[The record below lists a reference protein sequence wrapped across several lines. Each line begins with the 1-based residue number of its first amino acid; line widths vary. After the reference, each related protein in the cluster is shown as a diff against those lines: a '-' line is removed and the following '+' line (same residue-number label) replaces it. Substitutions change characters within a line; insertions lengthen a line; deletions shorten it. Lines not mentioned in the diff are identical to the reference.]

1 VRVILVLLVALP
13 LALSAQKKNDGL
25 LKSDRSNPVSQ
36 KLNPILSG
44 ITSDG
49 IFNHVQTLASDS
61 FEGRK
66 PGTQG
71 ETSTITYLINQ
82 FKRKGIKPAN
92 SQTNFLQEV
101 SMVNFK
107 PFKATIL
114 LENKNQITEIT
125 FPEDLAVE
133 SFQGHLDGS
142 VRNSD
147 VVFAGYGIVAP
158 EYGWD
163 DYKNLDVK
171 GKIVIV
177 LSGEPL
183 TKNAGKGDGGLSNGT
198 LDYYGLRV
206 YKYSVAEKKGAVA
219 LFIAHRPESSISF
232 KDFQD
237 AVSEQVDIKP
247 GNNLSLNTQGVLSWK
262 AFNDLCKAAHIS
274 ADSIVKSALD
284 KNFYPAKLDIT
295 GTIQVKSLQSEIKS
309 YNVVGK
315 VEGSDKNLK
324 NEFLVYTA
332 HWDHFGKDTTLKGD
346 KIYNGAFDNALGVAS
361 LLEIAAGFA
370 RLKVKPKR
378 SIVFIATTAEETRW
392 RGALY
397 YTTHPLFPLSETIA
411 NINLDGFTNPWGKTK
426 EIGAGGA
433 DLSTLE
439 SEIEYAAGLQGRQY
453 VRKPEYTNFLFRT
466 DAFEFVKVGIPSVTI
481 SSIGRDVV
489 GEPQGNGAKSFQ
501 EYFAQDYHKVTDEIK
516 PGWDLSGAAMDAQF
530 ALLLGYQILNANR
543 KPEWKQGTVFSSIRR
558 NSLK

>member
-1 VRVILVLLVALP
+1 LLIALP

-25 LKSDRSNPVSQ
+25 LKSDRSNASSQ
-36 KLNPILSG
+36 KLNTILSG
-44 ITSDG
+44 ITPDG

-71 ETSTITYLINQ
+71 ETSTINYLVNQ
-82 FKRKGIKPAN
+82 FKSKGIKPADP
-92 SQTNFLQEV
+92 QTGFLQEV

-107 PFKATIL
+107 PLKATL
-114 LENKNQITEIT
+114 LLKDKNQKTEII

-142 VRNSD
+142 VRNSH

-183 TKNAGKGDGGLSNGT
+183 TKSADKTDGGLSNGT

-206 YKYSVAEKKGAVA
+206 YKYSVAEKKGAAA

-232 KDFQD
+232 RDFQG
-237 AVSEQVDIKP
+237 AVLEQVDVKP
-247 GNNLSLNTQGVLSWK
+247 GNNISLNAQGVLSWK

-274 ADSIVKSALD
+274 TDSIVKSSLD
-284 KNFYPAKLDIT
+284 KNFYPARLNIT
-295 GTIQVKSLQSEIKS
+295 GTIEVESQQSEIRS

-324 NEFLVYTA
+324 SEFLVYTA
-332 HWDHFGKDTTLKGD
+332 HWDHYGKDTTLKGD
-346 KIYNGAFDNALGVAS
+346 QIYNGAFDNALGVAS

-378 SIVFIATTAEETRW
+378 SILFIATTAEETRW
-392 RGALY
+392 SGALY

-411 NINLDGFTNPWGKTK
+411 NINLDGCTNPWGKTK

-433 DLSTLE
+433 NLSTLE
-439 SEIEYAAGLQGRQY
+439 REIEYAARLQGRLY
-453 VRKPEYTNFLFRT
+453 VRRPEYTNFLYRT

-481 SSIGRDVV
+481 SSLGSDVV
-489 GEPQGNGAKSFQ
+489 GKSQGNGVKSFQ
-501 EYFAQDYHKVTDEIK
+501 EYFTQDYHKVTDEIK

-543 KPEWKQGTVFSSIRR
+543 KPEWKQGTVYSWIRR
-558 NSLK
+558 IALKE